1 MSVQTVKLSDVK
13 SNPNNPRLIKNDK
26 FEKLVQSLKDFPEM
40 AKVRPIVVNQD
51 FVVLGGNMRLK
62 AMKEAGWKEVPIEVV
77 DWSEQQQKEFIIK
90 DNVGFGE
97 WEWDILA
104 NEWEAADLEKWGL
117 DVPGFVEEAEAEE
130 DDFDVPDGGIET
142 DIVLGDLFEIGEHRL
157 LCGDSTDSD
166 AVARLMNG
174 DKADMVFTD
183 PPYNVTNNKWDKF
196 KNDDFINFLN
206 EITSNMFLSMSE
218 NSCGYFCLNWRF
230 IANYKL
236 ILDSYGTIINWIIWQ
251 HPSRGANFKFYTPS
265 HQDILLY
272 RKGENY
278 YFESEQILEEYS
290 QSSIERD
297 KYNKKQ
303 YVLEKDGKTPSD
315 VWYFPQV
322 RGNSHENVEHPTQ
335 KPIDL
340 ICRAILASCAK
351 NGLVLDAFL
360 GSGST
365 MVAAHQLNR
374 KCYGMELD
382 PKYCQVI
389 VDRMLKLDPNLVIKR
404 NGEAYLKTDVKQTQ
418 DGISA

>member
-1 MSVQTVKLSDVK
+1 
-13 SNPNNPRLIKNDK
+13 
-26 FEKLVQSLKDFPEM
+26 
-40 AKVRPIVVNQD
+40 
-51 FVVLGGNMRLK
+51 
-62 AMKEAGWKEVPIEVV
+62 
-77 DWSEQQQKEFIIK
+77 
-90 DNVGFGE
+90 
-97 WEWDILA
+97 
-104 NEWEAADLEKWGL
+104 
-117 DVPGFVEEAEAEE
+117 
-130 DDFDVPDGGIET
+130 
-142 DIVLGDLFEIGEHRL
+142 
-157 LCGDSTDSD
+157 
-166 AVARLMNG
+166 MNG
-174 DKADMVFTD
+174 EKADMVFTD

-340 ICRAILASCAK
+340 ICRAILASCPK
-351 NGLVLDAFL
+351 KGLVLDAFL

-365 MVAAHQLNR
+365 MVAAHQLKR
-374 KCYGMELD
+374 RCFGMELE
-382 PKYCQVI
+382 PKYCAVI
-389 VDRMLKLDPNLVIKR
+389 IDRMRKLDSSLIIKR
-404 NGEAYLKTDVKQTQ
+404 NGIQ
-418 DGISA
+418 I